1 MTRVIDTLAASFGVE
16 PVCTELSVPVSTY
29 YARKR
34 RERQPSARQIA
45 DVALVGQIHLA
56 RGGYRRVYGAERT
69 WRELGRR
76 GVAVGRDRVARLMR
90 EQGMAGVV
98 RGRRHTTTIRDE
110 SITARARDLV
120 DRDFTATGPNQ
131 LWVADFTYLR
141 TLSGFL
147 YLAFILDV
155 FSRMIV
161 GWQLAN
167 HMRTELVVDAL
178 EMAAGLRQPPGGL
191 VAHTDA
197 GSQYT
202 SIAYTERIVELGMEP
217 SIGSVGDAYDNAM
230 AEAWVGTIKSELI
243 QGRIMGGFEHTEHEI
258 LGWISWYNRERLH
271 EELGY
276 RPPAEFEAI
285 HYDKTERPCG
295 PPEAVQPAF
304 LGAPADLGRS
314 PESL

>member
-1 MTRVIDTLAASFGVE
+1 MTRVIDTLAESFGVE
-16 PVCTELSVPVSTY
+16 PVCTELSVPVSTH

-34 RERQPSARQIA
+34 RERMPSARQIA

-56 RGGYRRVYGAERT
+56 REGYRRVYGAERT
-69 WRELGRR
+69 WRELTRR
-76 GVAVGRDRVARLMR
+76 GLAAGRDRVARLMR
-90 EQGMAGVV
+90 EEGMAGVI

-110 SITARARDLV
+110 SLVARAGDLV

-141 TLSGFL
+141 ARGGFL

-161 GWQLAN
+161 GWQLAS
-167 HMRTELVVDAL
+167 HMRAGLVVDAL

-191 VAHTDA
+191 VAHSDA

-202 SIAYTERIVELGMEP
+202 SVAYTERIRHFGMEP
-217 SIGSVGDAYDNAM
+217 SIGSVGDALDNAM
-230 AEAWVGTIKSELI
+230 AESWVGTIKAELI
-243 QGRIMGGFEHTEHEI
+243 QGRIMTGFEQAEHEI

-271 EELGY
+271 EELGH
-276 RPPAEFEAI
+276 RPPIEFEAD
-285 HYDKTERPCG
+285 HAAST
-295 PPEAVQPAF
+295 PPA
-304 LGAPADLGRS
+304 
-314 PESL
+314 SLVTIVETL

>member
-1 MTRVIDTLAASFGVE
+1 VTRVISTLAASFGVE

-34 RERQPSARQIA
+34 RERYPSARQRT
-45 DVALVGQIHLA
+45 DVELVAQIHRA
-56 RGGYRRVYGAERT
+56 REGYRRVYGAERT

-76 GVAVGRDRVARLMR
+76 GVVVGRDRVARLMR
-90 EQGMAGVV
+90 EEGMAGVV

-110 SITARARDLV
+110 SHGARARDLV

-141 TLSGFL
+141 QRRGFL

-161 GWQLAN
+161 GWQLAS
-167 HMRTELVVDAL
+167 HMRASLVVDAL

-197 GSQYT
+197 GSPIHQHRLHR
-202 SIAYTERIVELGMEP
+202 ADPGLR
-217 SIGSVGDAYDNAM
+217 DAALD
-230 AEAWVGTIKSELI
+230 
-243 QGRIMGGFEHTEHEI
+243 
-258 LGWISWYNRERLH
+258 RER
-271 EELGY
+271 
-276 RPPAEFEAI
+276 RRCA
-285 HYDKTERPCG
+285 R
-295 PPEAVQPAF
+295 
-304 LGAPADLGRS
+304 
-314 PESL
+314 

>member
-16 PVCTELSVPVSTY
+16 PVCTELSVPMSTY

-34 RERQPSARQIA
+34 RERLPSARQIA
-45 DVALVGQIHLA
+45 DVALLAEIHLA

-69 WRELGRR
+69 WRELIRR
-76 GVAVGRDRVARLMR
+76 GVVVGRDRVARLMR
-90 EQGMAGVV
+90 EEGMSGVI

-110 SITARARDLV
+110 SLAMRARDLV

-141 TLSGFL
+141 ARGGFL

-161 GWQLAN
+161 GWQLAS
-167 HMRTELVVDAL
+167 HMRAGLVVNAL
-178 EMAAGLRQPPGGL
+178 EMAAGIRQPPGGL

-202 SIAYTERIVELGMEP
+202 SVAYTERIRDLVMEP
-217 SIGSVGDAYDNAM
+217 SIGSVGDSLDDAM
-230 AEAWVGTIKSELI
+230 AESWVGTIKAELV
-243 QGRIMGGFEHTEHEI
+243 QGRIMTSFEMAEHEI

-271 EELGY
+271 EEFGH
-276 RPPAEFEAI
+276 RPPIEFEAD
-285 HYDKTERPCG
+285 HAAST
-295 PPEAVQPAF
+295 PPA
-304 LGAPADLGRS
+304 
-314 PESL
+314 SLVTTVETL

>member
-29 YARKR
+29 YARKH
-34 RERQPSARQIA
+34 RERHPCARQIA
-45 DVALVGQIHLA
+45 DAALVGQIHLA

-76 GVAVGRDRVARLMR
+76 GVAVGRDRVARLMA
-90 EQGMAGVV
+90 EEGMSGVI
-98 RGRRHTTTIRDE
+98 RGRRHMTTIRDE
-110 SITARARDLV
+110 SLATRARDLV

-141 TLSGFL
+141 ARGGFL

-161 GWQLAN
+161 GWQLAS
-167 HMRTELVVDAL
+167 HMRAGLVVDAL
-178 EMAAGLRQPPGGL
+178 EMAAGIRQPPGGL

-202 SIAYTERIVELGMEP
+202 SVAYTERIRDLGMEP
-217 SIGSVGDAYDNAM
+217 SIRSVGDALGNAM
-230 AEAWVGTIKSELI
+230 AESWVGTIKAELV
-243 QGRIMGGFEHTEHEI
+243 QGRIMTSFEQAEHEI

-271 EELGY
+271 EELGH
-276 RPPAEFEAI
+276 RPPIEFEAD
-285 HYDKTERPCG
+285 HAAST
-295 PPEAVQPAF
+295 PPA
-304 LGAPADLGRS
+304 
-314 PESL
+314 SLVRIVETL

>member
-1 MTRVIDTLAASFGVE
+1 MTRVIDTLAATFGVE

-29 YARKR
+29 YARKH
-34 RERQPSARQIA
+34 RERVPSARQIG
-45 DVALVGQIHLA
+45 DRTLTRQIRQA
-56 RGGYRRVYGAERT
+56 REGYRAVYGAERT
-69 WRELGRR
+69 WHELRRR
-76 GVAVGRDRVARLMR
+76 GVGVGRDRVARLMR

-110 SITARARDLV
+110 SAAARAGDLV
-120 DRDFTATGPNQ
+120 DRNFTATGPNQ

-141 TLSGFL
+141 GREGFL

-161 GWQLAN
+161 GWQLAS
-167 HMRTELVVDAL
+167 HMRARLVLDAL
-178 EMAAGLRQPPGGL
+178 EMAAGLRRPPGGL

-202 SIAYTERIVELGMEP
+202 SVAYTERIRELGMEP
-217 SIGSVGDAYDNAM
+217 SIGSVGDALDNAM

-243 QGRIMGGFEHTEHEI
+243 QGRIMAGFEAAEHEI

-271 EELGY
+271 EELGH
-276 RPPAEFEAI
+276 RPPAEFEAL
-285 HYDKTERPCG
+285 HHDEPPRPCG
-295 PPEAVQPAF
+295 PPSTVQPA
-304 LGAPADLGRS
+304 LPGALAGRGS
-314 PESL
+314 FMESL